1 MTGIARKMVCC
12 LLAVSMALSPA
23 LIHVEQSA
31 ALAAETGGADLAYIT
46 PEATFAAVTYPRRV
60 LTAPQMEMLPIEVM
74 SAAGKKELGID
85 PVDVES
91 IMVIVEPPVAGPPGY
106 GAVVR
111 FSKPYQLDGLLA
123 PLADSTTEGE
133 LNGKPYRQA
142 QSPMLPS
149 LYMPDDQTLIVAEDS
164 FLRKMLANHEAPAEG
179 PLGKLF
185 GSTSTSGDLVAIA
198 VLEPV
203 REMLSAMAAQ
213 APVPPPFEGVKRVPS
228 LLKAAKVQVSVT
240 GGTSASLVLL
250 TPSEAAAEELEQLIN
265 ELLDLARQMAL
276 AQMAQMATG
285 DDPVEQAMAQYMQR
299 INTRMFDMV
308 RPVRNGTVLSV
319 SYGGNEFMPVAVIG
333 VLVALLLPAVQAA
346 REAARRSQSTNNMKQ
361 IGLAMHNYHDTYKRF
376 PARASFDDGG
386 KPLLSWRVHILP
398 FIEQQP
404 LYEQFHLDEPWDS
417 EHNKTLIPL
426 MPQVYR
432 NPSSGPDP
440 SLATYVVPT
449 GEGTLFDGQEG
460 TKIAE
465 ITDGTSGTIM
475 ALAVNPEAA
484 VTWTRPDDWEY
495 DADDPLAGL
504 GKAHPGGFIVL
515 LADGSV
521 RFISATVDPTMFRA
535 LLTKSGGDRVGA
547 F

>member
-1 MTGIARKMVCC
+1 MAGVARKTVCC

-31 ALAAETGGADLAYIT
+31 ALAAETAGADLAYIT
-46 PEATFAAVTYPRRV
+46 PQAAFAAVTYPRRV
-60 LTAPQMEMLPIEVM
+60 LTAPQMEMLPIEVI

-91 IMVIVEPPVAGPPGY
+91 IMVIVEPPVPPGY

-111 FSKPYQLDGLLA
+111 FSKPYQLDGLLM
-123 PLADSTTEGE
+123 PLAKSTTEGE
-133 LNGKPYRQA
+133 LNGKPYRQSQA
-142 QSPMLPS
+142 PMFPS

-185 GSTSTSGDLVAIA
+185 GSTNTSNDLVAIA

-203 REMLSAMAAQ
+203 REMLSAMLAQ
-213 APVPPPFEGVKRVPS
+213 APVPPPFEGVKRVSS
-228 LLKAAKVQVSVT
+228 LLKAAKAQVSVT
-240 GGTSASLVLL
+240 GGPSASLVLL
-250 TPSEAAAEELEQLIN
+250 SPSEAAAEELEQLIN

-276 AQMAQMATG
+276 AEMGQMASG
-285 DDPVEQAMAQYMQR
+285 DDPVAQAMAQYMQR
-299 INTRMFDMV
+299 INERMFDMV

-319 SYGGNEFMPVAVIG
+319 SQGGNEYSQVAVIG

-346 REAARRSQSTNNMKQ
+346 RGAARRAQSTNNLKQ
-361 IGLAMHNYHDTYKRF
+361 IGLAMHNFHDVHKRF
-376 PARASFDDGG
+376 PARAGFDDGS
-386 KPLLSWRVHILP
+386 KPLLSWRVRILP

-404 LYEQFHLDEPWDS
+404 LYEKFHLDEPWDS

-440 SLATYVVPT
+440 SLATYLVPT
-449 GEGTLFDGQEG
+449 GEGTMFDGQEG

-465 ITDGTSGTIM
+465 ITDGTAGTVM
-475 ALAVNPEAA
+475 VLEVNPEAA
-484 VTWTRPDDWEY
+484 VVWTKPDDWEY

-504 GKAHPGGFIVL
+504 GKAHPNGFNVL

-521 RFISATVDPTMFRA
+521 RFISAEVDPTMFRA
-535 LLTKSGGDRVGA
+535 LLTKSAGDKVGP